1 MRDIRP
7 DLVRIGMQRGVMRF
21 HPGAAGVLDSSG
33 RGDRTKHPASR
44 QRHERHERSTT
55 RMSRAR
61 TLLGLAAASVAALA
75 LVGCSTGAPSSS
87 EPAADNEYGLVKAG
101 TLTVATE
108 GTYRPFS
115 FHEDGSGDL
124 VGYDVEVAEAVAE
137 KLGLEI
143 EFEET
148 QWDAIFAGLEAGRFD
163 VIANQVSINPERE
176 EQYLF
181 SSPYTVSP
189 GVIVVKE
196 GDTSISSFDDLA
208 GKTTA
213 QSLTSNWYEL
223 AQESGANVE
232 AVEGWA
238 QAVALLQQGRVD
250 ATINDNLTFLDYET
264 SEGPTGLKIAA
275 ETDDPAYNAFA
286 LTKDKTELVEAIDE
300 ALAELREEGVLAEIS
315 EKYFG
320 ADVTQ

>member
-1 MRDIRP
+1 
-7 DLVRIGMQRGVMRF
+7 
-21 HPGAAGVLDSSG
+21 
-33 RGDRTKHPASR
+33 
-44 QRHERHERSTT
+44 
-55 RMSRAR
+55 MSRRAIVL
-61 TLLGLAAASVAALA
+61 TALAAASVALLTA
-75 LVGCSTGAPSSS
+75 CSSGGPA
-87 EPAADNEYGLVKAG
+87 PAASSGASADDELGLVTPG

-115 FHEDGSGDL
+115 YHDEGSGDL
-124 VGYDVEVAEAVAE
+124 TGYDVEIVEAVAE
-137 KLGLEI
+137 KLGLDI
-143 EFEET
+143 QFQET
-148 QWDAIFAGLEAGRFD
+148 QWDAIFAGLDAGRFD

-176 EQYLF
+176 AKYLF
-181 SSPYTVSP
+181 SQPYTVSP

-196 GDTSISSFDDLA
+196 GDDSIKSFDDLA

-223 AQESGANVE
+223 AQDSGAQVE

-250 ATINDNLTFLDYET
+250 ATINDNLTFLDYEKT
-264 SEGPTGLKIAA
+264 NGPTGLKIAV
-275 ETDDPAYNAFA
+275 ETDDPAENAFA
-286 LTKDKTELVEAIDE
+286 FTKDKQDLVDAVDE
-300 ALAELREEGVLAEIS
+300 ALDELRADGTLAQIS

>member
-1 MRDIRP
+1 MARR
-7 DLVRIGMQRGVMRF
+7 RI
-21 HPGAAGVLDSSG
+21 L
-33 RGDRTKHPASR
+33 
-44 QRHERHERSTT
+44 
-55 RMSRAR
+55 
-61 TLLGLAAASVAALA
+61 TLAVIAALA
-75 LVGCSTGAPSSS
+75 APLAACSTGSST
-87 EPAADNEYGLVKAG
+87 PAESVAGDEYGLLNPG

-108 GTYRPFS
+108 GTYRPFT
-115 FHEDGSGDL
+115 FHEDGSGPL
-124 VGYDVEVAEAVAE
+124 VGYDVEIIEAVAD

-148 QWDAIFAGLEAGRFD
+148 QWDAIFTGLDAGRFD

-176 EQYLF
+176 EKYLF
-181 SSPYTVSP
+181 SEPYTVSP
-189 GVIVVKE
+189 GVIVVTE
-196 GDTSISSFDDLA
+196 DDDSISSFADLE

-223 AQESGANVE
+223 AQESGATIE

-250 ATINDNLTFLDYET
+250 ATVNDNLTYLDYET
-264 SEGPTGLKIAA
+264 TNGPTGLKIAA

-286 LTKDKTELVEAIDE
+286 FTQDKTALVAAVDG

-320 ADVTQ
+320 ADVSQ

>member
-1 MRDIRP
+1 
-7 DLVRIGMQRGVMRF
+7 
-21 HPGAAGVLDSSG
+21 
-33 RGDRTKHPASR
+33 
-44 QRHERHERSTT
+44 
-55 RMSRAR
+55 MSRAR
-61 TLLGLAAASVAALA
+61 TLLGLAAASVVVVALA
-75 LVGCSTGAPSSS
+75 ACSSGAPTAS
-87 EPAADNEYGLVKAG
+87 EGTDAATGDNDYGLVNAG

-115 FHEDGSGDL
+115 FHDDGSGDL

-143 EFEET
+143 EFQET

-181 SSPYTVSP
+181 SEPYTVSP

-196 GDTSISSFDDLA
+196 GNTSISSFDDLA

-238 QAVALLQQGRVD
+238 QAVALLEQGRVD
-250 ATINDNLTFLDYET
+250 ATINDELTFLDYVKT
-264 SEGPTGLKIAA
+264 NGQSGLEVAA
-275 ETDDPAYNAFA
+275 ETDDPSLSAFA
-286 LTKDKTELVEAIDE
+286 LTKDKDALVEAIDA
-300 ALAELREEGVLAEIS
+300 ALAELRTEGVLAELGD
-315 EKYFG
+315 KYFG
-320 ADVTQ
+320 ADVSE